1 MIKHILQ
8 QRVDILLLFL
18 LIGLFISEV
27 ITPNPNSKYMLLM
40 AAAYTISNII
50 NKASLAKG
58 ITEGTIIFKN
68 K

>member
-1 MIKHILQ
+1 MIKYMLQ
-8 QRVDILLLFL
+8 QKVDIILLILFL
-18 LIGLFISEV
+18 VLFITDK
-27 ITPNPNSKYMLLM
+27 INPNPNTTYMLLM
-40 AAAYTISNII
+40 AAAYTLSNII